1 MKLEWAFHEMKSFYV
16 RILIGRVGSVHKYE
30 SCLVALPPPHVQVE
44 VEFEGGAG
52 DEGDGAP

>member
-1 MKLEWAFHEMKSFYV
+1 MKSFCV
-16 RILIGRVGSVHKYE
+16 KILIGRVGSVHKYE

-52 DEGDGAP
+52 GRAGDEGDGAP